1 MIVELV
7 ATVARLSAMPARVD
21 KRAGEVNILDM
32 LAQVALVRAGLAA
45 QCAAMRTR
53 PSRRTLFNV
62 GIEHPVRI

>member
-32 LAQVALVRAGLAA
+32 LAQVALVRGGLAA
-45 QCAAMRTR
+45 
-53 PSRRTLFNV
+53 
-62 GIEHPVRI
+62 